1 MGGIW
6 KGILAAALGLFG
18 LAGAFAQGLEFSG
31 LLDSGLS
38 LKADAGE
45 EAAFSWGWEEYA
57 NLRMS
62 ARLRE
67 GAAFYGAL
75 NLAALSGRA
84 AENAATL
91 GALNPLARPGT
102 APSALTVGENYAAAL
117 ELERLYLRLDGES
130 LSLNAGLTRLAF
142 GYGQVWGPS
151 DFLNPRSPL
160 FPDARPRAV
169 LAAALAAYPGE
180 DSKLL
185 LFGAAPKDPFQS
197 AGGGLVTG
205 ISGDR
210 HWDWISLQG
219 LYAFET
225 PLEGSPS
232 GIHRLGLSC
241 KVDTE
246 PAFTADLLYTG
257 EYKKNAGPEGL
268 SAAAGLDYSFFEGAC
283 YVLAEYL
290 YSGAESVSARS
301 RGGYLSRGHYLYLL
315 FRYRFDDYLSAALS
329 SITGLEDLSL
339 SPGLSL
345 DYELRQGLALSL
357 SGQFPLDASLFPGGG
372 DPGELGPEQT
382 GTRFLFNCRL
392 RLRF

>member
-6 KGILAAALGLFG
+6 KGVLAAALGLFG

-38 LKADAGE
+38 LKAGAGG

-75 NLAALSGRA
+75 NLAALSGMA
-84 AENAATL
+84 AENAAAL
-91 GALNPLARPGT
+91 GAFNPLARPGT
-102 APSALTVGENYAAAL
+102 APSALTAGENYAAAL
-117 ELERLYLRLDGES
+117 ELERLYLRLDGET
-130 LSLNAGLTRLAF
+130 LSLNLGLTRLAF
-142 GYGQVWGPS
+142 GYGQVWGPA

-185 LFGAAPKDPFQS
+185 LFGAAPRDPFQS
-197 AGGGLVTG
+197 GGGGLVAG
-205 ISGDR
+205 LSGDR
-210 HWDWISLQG
+210 HGDWISLQG

-225 PLEGSPS
+225 PREGSPF
-232 GIHRLGLSC
+232 GIHRLGFSG
-241 KVDTE
+241 KIDTE
-246 PAFTADLLYTG
+246 PAVTADLLYTG
-257 EYKKNAGPEGL
+257 EYEKSAGPAGL
-268 SAAAGLDYSFFEGAC
+268 SASLGLDYSFFEGTC

-301 RGGYLSRGHYLYLL
+301 RGGALSHRHYLYLL
-315 FRYRFDDYLSAALS
+315 LRYRFDDYLAAALS
-329 SITGLEDLSL
+329 SIAGLEDRSL
-339 SPGLSL
+339 SPSLSL
-345 DYELRQGLALSL
+345 EYEPRQGMALSL
-357 SGQFPLDASLFPGGG
+357 SGQFPLDKSLFSGEGKT
-372 DPGELGPEQT
+372 GELGPVQT